1 MSESTITAKS
11 GTTFRSRKFILV
23 VSLLIAGFYIHVF
36 TDRELL
42 TFLEYAAWLYGLY
55 VGGNVGEKVW
65 VNKKS
70 DA

>member
-1 MSESTITAKS
+1 MSETMSTKTN

-23 VSLLIAGFYIHVF
+23 VSLLVAGFYIHVF

-65 VNKKS
+65 TKS
-70 DA
+70 KQ